1 MKIKT
6 KLSLQFTV
14 IAAGILLFFSLLV
27 YYFSYTSQVGKFR
40 ENLYERARNNAILL
54 INVSEVDSSLLKKIH
69 QSTVSLEKEEIA
81 MTDSAFNPVYTNNV
95 NYLSNKAM
103 RAYANKTGVS
113 FFSISEKDGVF
124 FRHYFRNRSF
134 NVFELAFD
142 RSRHEN
148 LTELREILLWS
159 ILFSIWLSVA
169 TAYFFSNRAIKPISD
184 IIKSV
189 KGINSEKLGSRLD
202 EGNGKDEIASLAI
215 TFNDML
221 KNLEIAFRNQEDFVS
236 NASHELRTP
245 LSVMIA
251 EGDYFLTHDIG
262 KEEYAKYVESLIGD
276 LKKINSMLTSLL
288 ELAQVNKDVNIMFS
302 RVRIDEAL
310 FNSIRQVKINFPERK
325 IIPRIRY
332 PESDEDLM
340 VKGNSGLLEIA
351 FRNII
356 DNSCKFSDGDID
368 VEFSFTAQNVTII
381 ISDKG
386 IGIPARE
393 LENIFQPFSRASN
406 AKYIGGFGIGLS
418 LVTKIMEL
426 HGVVQEVE
434 STENKGTRFKFTFRK
449 AEKDEGL

>member
-434 STENKGTRFKFTFRK
+434 STENQGTRFKFTFRK